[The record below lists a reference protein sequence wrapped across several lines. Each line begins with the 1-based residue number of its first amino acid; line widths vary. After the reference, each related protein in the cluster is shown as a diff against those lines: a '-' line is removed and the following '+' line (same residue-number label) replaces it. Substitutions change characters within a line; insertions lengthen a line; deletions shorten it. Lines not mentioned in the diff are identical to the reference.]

1 MSRVSLLR
9 YSVFLSA
16 IKTIKT
22 RKLLLIINISI
33 FFAIFAL
40 TATSLSIF
48 FENKIEKIETQLIRE
63 DLNHVIFT
71 NWLQKI

>member
-9 YSVFLSA
+9 YSVFHSA

-22 RKLLLIINISI
+22 RKLLLIINASI

-40 TATSLSIF
+40 TATCMSIF

-71 NWLQKI
+71 NW